1 MATEENLPSITKR
14 VGSPARSKEDSI
26 DATTAEGN
34 SPQRSPKR
42 KPSVSESGHSKS
54 RAPQKKADRKP
65 SLRARIWTSLKKTV
79 KRSEGVAVPSS
90 HRGAVD
96 LEASD
101 FSFRQPPQGSP
112 ASGSGKKKASPSL
125 EQYSA
130 KRRHR
135 SSLAIEVS
143 WSASSVTV
151 TLVLC
156 SSVAGLCYKKA
167 L

>member
-1 MATEENLPSITKR
+1 MATEENLPSITER

-34 SPQRSPKR
+34 SPQTSPKR

-90 HRGAVD
+90 H
-96 LEASD
+96 
-101 FSFRQPPQGSP
+101 
-112 ASGSGKKKASPSL
+112 
-125 EQYSA
+125 SA